1 MFRFIRLL
9 TVFALLIGP
18 AAFAQETPQDPPAKD
33 NPVAML
39 RDPEL
44 EKKSDHNVEVAEFY
58 FKKRKS
64 YKAAIERLIEVVEIY
79 PQYSHADKALFLLGR
94 AHQELGQADEAKE
107 RFKQLIKDHPD
118 SDFAK
123 QAKKELDK
131 LK

>member
-1 MFRFIRLL
+1 MSRFIRLL
-9 TVFALLIGP
+9 TVFVVLALSPG
-18 AAFAQETPQDPPAKD
+18 AYAQEAPQDPPD
-33 NPVAML
+33 NPVATI

-79 PQYSHADKALFLLGR
+79 PQYSHADRALFLLGR
-94 AHQELGQADEAKE
+94 AHQELGQTDEARE
-107 RFKQLIKDHPD
+107 RFQQLIKNHPA
-118 SDFAK
+118 SEFAK